1 MDFFDEKIPTL
12 PEALTV
18 GGELNWMMVELKS
31 NVYPDPNFVPMTV
44 RDILDSDHR
53 DKSIL
58 IAFQHDLLRHCLLY
72 TSRCV

>member
-1 MDFFDEKIPTL
+1 M
-12 PEALTV
+12 

-44 RDILDSDHR
+44 RDILDSGHR

-58 IAFQHDLLRHCLLY
+58 IAFQHRICCGRQRSW
-72 TSRCV
+72 TRS